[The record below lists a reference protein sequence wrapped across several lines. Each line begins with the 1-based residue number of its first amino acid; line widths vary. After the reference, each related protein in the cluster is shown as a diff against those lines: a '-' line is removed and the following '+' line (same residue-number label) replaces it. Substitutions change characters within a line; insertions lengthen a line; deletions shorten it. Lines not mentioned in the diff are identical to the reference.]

1 MQFNRP
7 RAALAQPG
15 LRGLAR
21 VLRRP
26 EGRTSCAGPET
37 ARSCAGPRTARFVHA
52 PARRS
57 HVSVCPREYAT
68 WRQIMGIYGFQRLR
82 LDCAGKDPISAS
94 RGRCGVRRGALSGA
108 HAWRF
113 SRCCYRGA
121 PSPRTYV
128 GRDLAAHVAKL
139 RAVVA
144 KTTARAARKKRPG
157 AATSPYVP
165 SLPRAKAKYRR
176 GLPLHRCSRVTSTEP
191 SSTAVA

>member
-1 MQFNRP
+1 MIFCP
-7 RAALAQPG
+7 RTARGGSRASCAGPETARSCAGPETARSCAGPETARSCADPKIARFFLFARVP
-15 LRGLAR
+15 RGLAR

-144 KTTARAARKKRPG
+144 KTTARAARK
-157 AATSPYVP
+157 
-165 SLPRAKAKYRR
+165 
-176 GLPLHRCSRVTSTEP
+176 
-191 SSTAVA
+191 